1 MSRAVNCT
9 RADRITQPPQPEWS
23 TAMPR
28 PRSETSESAA
38 SERNNA
44 ANDLA
49 LLADLEKKVLWLASW
64 TIHNAN
70 HIRESVDGLKVGGHQ
85 ASSASLATIMTALYL
100 RILRPQDRVAVKPHA
115 SPIFH
120 AIQYLLGRQ
129 TRDKLEAFR
138 GYKGAQSY
146 PSRTKDADDVDFSTG
161 SVGLGVAQTLFS
173 SLVQDY
179 VRAHGWGLARPE
191 GRMIALVGDAEL
203 DEGNIFEA
211 ILEGWK
217 QGLRNCWWIIDYN
230 RQSLDAVVREGLWE
244 RYEALFRN
252 FGWDVVIV
260 KYGSLQQAAF
270 REPGGEAL
278 RRWID
283 NCPNQL
289 YSALVFQGGAAWR
302 KRLLDDLGDQGP
314 VTRLIEARS
323 DDELGRL
330 MNNLGGH
337 DLPALLEAFGKVDHD
352 RPTCFICYTVKG
364 FGLPMAGHKD
374 NHAGLMTEKQME
386 TFCAAMGIRPGHEWD
401 MFEGLTQPAGDLQAF
416 LDRVPFAAEAT
427 RRRHAQALDVPATL
441 DVTIQPVMSTQNGFG
456 ALLNEIGR
464 AAMPFA
470 ERIVTASPD
479 VTVSTNLG
487 PWVNRRG
494 LFAKSALADTFKSE
508 RIPSTFNWEFSPK
521 GQHIE
526 LGIAEMNLFIL
537 LSALGLS
544 HSINGERLL
553 PIGTLYDPFIA
564 RGLDALNYACYQD
577 ARFILVA
584 TPSGITLAPEG
595 GAHQSIA
602 QPLIGMAQDGLASFE
617 PAFVDEL
624 AVVLAW
630 ALAYIQK
637 EGADEASE
645 RNWLRDETGGSVYL
659 RLSTRPLEQPKRALT
674 SELRQSIIDG
684 AYWLRRPGPNC
695 QVVVAYT
702 GAVAPEATQAV
713 GLMAEDRRDVG
724 LLAVTSAD
732 RLNAGWTAAQRA
744 RERGLVHARSHVE
757 RLLDEVPAQAGIVTV
772 LDGHPATLA
781 WLGAV
786 AGHRV
791 RPLGVEHFG
800 QTGSLPDL
808 YRHYGIDANA
818 VVAAA
823 AALTPGRPI
832 RHLKALP

>member
-1 MSRAVNCT
+1 MTEN
-9 RADRITQPPQPEWS
+9 PQP
-23 TAMPR
+23 
-28 PRSETSESAA
+28 TSGEL
-38 SERNNA
+38 RI
-44 ANDLA
+44 LA
-49 LLADLEKKVLWLASW
+49 ELEKKVLWLASW
-64 TIHNAN
+64 TIHHAN
-70 HIRESVDGLKVGGHQ
+70 HLRENVDGVKVGGHQ
-85 ASSASLATIMTALYL
+85 ASSASLATIMTALYF
-100 RILRPQDRVAVKPHA
+100 RVLRPQDRVAVKPHA
-115 SPIFH
+115 SPIYH

-129 TRDKLEAFR
+129 SRQKLEDFR

-146 PSRTKDADDVDFSTG
+146 PSRTKDAGDVDFSTG

-179 VRAHGWGLARPE
+179 VRAHGWGLERPE

-230 RQSLDAVVREGLWE
+230 RQSLDAVIREGLWA
-244 RYEALFRN
+244 RYETLFKA
-252 FGWDVVIV
+252 FGWDVVIL
-260 KYGSLQQAAF
+260 KYGSLLNEAF
-270 REPGGEAL
+270 REPGGERL
-278 RRWID
+278 REWID

-302 KRLLDDLGDQGP
+302 RRLNDEIGDQGP

-323 DDELGRL
+323 DDELARL
-330 MNNLGGH
+330 MTNLAGH
-337 DLPALLEAFGKVDHD
+337 DLPALLDAFGAVDHD
-352 RPTCFICYTVKG
+352 RPICFICYTIKG
-364 FGLPMAGHKD
+364 FALPFAGHKD
-374 NHAGLMTEKQME
+374 NHAGLMTPAQTESLR
-386 TFCAAMGIRPGHEWD
+386 AAMNVRSGHEWD
-401 MFEGLTQPAGDLQAF
+401 KFEGLSIPPAELQQF
-416 LDRVPFAAEAT
+416 LDQVPFAAGT
-427 RRRHAQALDVPATL
+427 RRHRVARIAVPAEL
-441 DVTIQPVMSTQNGFG
+441 PVTIQSVMSTQTGFG
-456 ALLNEIGR
+456 ALLNELGR
-464 AAMPFA
+464 GKSEIAD
-470 ERIVTASPD
+470 RVVTTSPD

-494 LFAKSALADTFKSE
+494 LFARERMADTFKSE
-508 RIPSTFNWEFSPK
+508 RIPSTFNWDFSPK

-544 HSINGERLL
+544 HAINGERLI
-553 PIGTLYDPFIA
+553 PIGTLYDPFIQ
-564 RGLDALNYACYQD
+564 RGLDALNYACYQE
-577 ARFILVA
+577 ARFILAA

-602 QPLIGMAQDGLASFE
+602 TPLIGLAQDGLAAFE

-624 AVVLAW
+624 AAILAF
-630 ALAYIQK
+630 AFDYIQRDG
-637 EGADEASE
+637 EGGASE

-659 RLSTRPLEQPKRALT
+659 RLSTRPIEQIKRAMT
-674 SELRQSIIDG
+674 AELSQAIVDG

-695 QVVVAYT
+695 QVVVAYS
-702 GAVAPEATQAV
+702 GAVAPEAIQAV
-713 GLMAEDRRDVG
+713 GLMAEDRRDIG

-744 RERGLVHARSHVE
+744 RERGLVHARSHIE
-757 RLLDEVPAQAGIVTV
+757 KLIADVPSHCGIVSV
-772 LDGHPATLA
+772 LDGHPAALA

-786 AGHRV
+786 QGHRV

-800 QTGSLPDL
+800 QTGSIPEL

-818 VVAAA
+818 IVAAA
-823 AALTPGRPI
+823 ATLTPGRPM